1 MAWNA
6 KDYEQIKK
14 EVLQALAHNR
24 NYRRSPVLG
33 LPASY
38 LDPDVFPPDA
48 PFLDDAPFARVFM
61 ENPNHIGCHTLVASE
76 SAFAGTHAL
85 ERDLIRICAEEI
97 MGAPEGGYDGYVA
110 SGGTEANLQ
119 AAWIYRNLFMEQ
131 YHSTS
136 QQVGVLYSEDSHY
149 SFYKAANV
157 LQITPI
163 QVAVDP
169 VSRQMTTEAYAN
181 AIRLAQAEGVRHIIA
196 IFNMGTTMFGSV
208 DDIDMLLPVLKGSGM
223 PYKVH
228 IDGAFGGF
236 VYPFTQPGNPLT
248 FCNPEVG
255 SITIDAHKMLQ
266 APYGT
271 GIFLARKGLMN
282 YAHTDHAGYVQGG
295 DSTLC
300 GSRSGANLVAAW
312 MILQHHGRVG
322 WEQKLAVLLERTTRI
337 CKALDAHHIPYYR
350 NPAMNLI
357 TMDAA
362 ALPAELAERFLLV
375 PDVHDNASWYKI
387 VVMDHVTDARADEFL
402 TALDNTVAGIVS

>member
-6 KDYEQIKK
+6 KAYAIIKA
-14 EVLQALAHNR
+14 EVLSALEQNR
-24 NYRRSPVLG
+24 NYRQNAVLG

-38 LDPDVFPPDA
+38 LDPEVFPPDA
-48 PFLDDAPFARVFM
+48 PFLEDAPFARVFM
-61 ENPNHIGCHTLVASE
+61 ENPNHIGCHTLNASE
-76 SAFAGTHAL
+76 SAFSGTHAL

-97 MGAPEGGYDGYVA
+97 MGAPAEGYDGYVA

-119 AAWIYRNLFMEQ
+119 AAWIYRNYFMEH

-136 QQVGVLYSEDSHY
+136 HQVGILYSEDSHY

-163 QVAVDP
+163 QVAVDTE
-169 VSRQMTTEAYAN
+169 SRQMTLENYAN

-196 IFNMGTTMFGSV
+196 NFNMGTTMFGSV
-208 DDIDMLLPVLKGSGM
+208 DEIELLLPVLKSSGM

-228 IDGAFGGF
+228 VDGAFGGF
-236 VYPFTQPGNPLT
+236 VYPFSSPGNALT
-248 FCNPEVG
+248 FTNPEVG
-255 SITIDAHKMLQ
+255 SMTIDAHKMLQ

-282 YAHTDHAGYVQGG
+282 YAHTDHASYVQGG

-312 MILQHHGRVG
+312 MILQQYGRTG
-322 WEQKLAVLLERTTRI
+322 WEAKIQLLLDRTKRI
-337 CKALDAHHIPYYR
+337 CEALDANNIPYFR

-357 TMDAA
+357 TIKAA
-362 ALPAELAERFLLV
+362 ALPTALAEAFMLV
-375 PDVHDNASWYKI
+375 PDVHDNAQWYKI
-387 VVMDHVTDARADEFL
+387 VVMDHVTDARVDEFL
-402 TALDNTVAGIVS
+402 EALDTALAV